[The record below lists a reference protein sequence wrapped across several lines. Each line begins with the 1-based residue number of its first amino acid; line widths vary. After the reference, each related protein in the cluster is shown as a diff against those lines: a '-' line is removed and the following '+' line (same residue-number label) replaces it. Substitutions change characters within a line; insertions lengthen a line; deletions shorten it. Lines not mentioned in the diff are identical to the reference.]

1 MNVNQSNARFRQ
13 TMQTNKHTQHAMSA
27 NKKWWRDRLTAQ
39 FGFDIWQ
46 LPVCERCE
54 GYALWHKDSEGN
66 AVGSCKCG
74 HTTKSP
80 ITVEKYYEQ
89 GLHVDKTIHHDAP
102 VVVDRQIVSPNQVET
117 VGDQKIIIA
126 RC

>member
-1 MNVNQSNARFRQ
+1 MDINQSNARFKR
-13 TMQTNKHTQHAMSA
+13 TMKSNKHTQHAMGI
-27 NKKWWRDRLTAQ
+27 NKQWWRDRLTAQ

-66 AVGSCKCG
+66 PVGYCRCG
-74 HTTKSP
+74 HITKKP
-80 ITVEKYYEQ
+80 ITVEKYYES
-89 GLHVDKTIHHDAP
+89 GHHIDRSIHHEAP
-102 VVVDRQIVSPNQVET
+102 VVVDRQIVLPNQVET
-117 VGDQKIIIA
+117 VGDNKIIIA